1 MHSHA
6 LPLGVKS
13 ASLIG
18 LAPWRCSVITRAAV
32 AMQFFFTFS
41 RFARKCSLRSPLHF
55 SLHFVLNCPSPVHQ
69 SQPRAPHSP
78 VASCPSPNSFMFP
91 ASSICFL
98 SFIYTSLLAPRAPL
112 LFVRRVLRCSRPPFL
127 MLMPERPS
135 LLMLR
140 SIPVGTDTSHYRAS
154 GRVPPLH
161 TPRSNSSLSLLHLS
175 LVVPPFSVARASL
188 GQRRPRARAAHLQ
201 GRVQPAHR
209 QERRVRRR
217 RRAVLPALRLALPA
231 DAPRSARRGATSMRS
246 LPSTAAACA
255 PTTRTAAT
263 RARRARGAPAS
274 TTSASSSL

>member
-1 MHSHA
+1 MLKDQILHARHLARLPRADVAA

-91 ASSICFL
+91 ASSKCFL

-112 LFVRRVLRCSRPPFL
+112 LFVKAGA
-127 MLMPERPS
+127 S
-135 LLMLR
+135 LL
-140 SIPVGTDTSHYRAS
+140 S
-154 GRVPPLH
+154 
-161 TPRSNSSLSLLHLS
+161 
-175 LVVPPFSVARASL
+175 PPFSHAH
-188 GQRRPRARAAHLQ
+188 ARAAVAAHAAFYSCWHGHL
-201 GRVQPAHR
+201 PLPR
-209 QERRVRRR
+209 QRQSAAPPHSPLELLALTFASLTPIRSFKS
-217 RRAVLPALRLALPA
+217 LPACILPGSLPA
-231 DAPRSARRGATSMRS
+231 
-246 LPSTAAACA
+246 
-255 PTTRTAAT
+255 
-263 RARRARGAPAS
+263 
-274 TTSASSSL
+274 